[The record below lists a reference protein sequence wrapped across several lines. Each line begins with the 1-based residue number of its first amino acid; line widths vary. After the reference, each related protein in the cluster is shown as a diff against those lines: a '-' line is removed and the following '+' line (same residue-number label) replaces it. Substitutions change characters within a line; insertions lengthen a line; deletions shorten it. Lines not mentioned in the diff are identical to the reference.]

1 MKNLVAR
8 SAVFVAGFAV
18 IMSCTRNDSSPRE
31 MDDQLS
37 MAEKETVF
45 EAVLQKA
52 DDLVDKEIAMLEK
65 YNFNP
70 PATKGD
76 EAEACSPKI
85 TVGTPPDSKFPKT
98 ITLDY
103 GEGCVD
109 ANGIFRAG
117 QLVVHI
123 TGPYWEKNSVRQTKL
138 VDYWYN
144 DIRIS
149 GQRHEINKGQNEKG
163 NYIFEIKHIE
173 KIWNDRD
180 ELLSERNWDRK
191 REYDRG
197 KVQIAN
203 DDQIWVSGRAKVRT
217 NGKDLVKEITEP
229 LYRSTIC
236 NLPHFQKGTIVTFY
250 DTKKT
255 GELDYGPGD
264 CDNIATWTNKEG
276 VTKEIHLKTWI
287 NYYSVKP

>member
-1 MKNLVAR
+1 
-8 SAVFVAGFAV
+8 
-18 IMSCTRNDSSPRE
+18 
-31 MDDQLS
+31 

-52 DDLVDKEIAMLEK
+52 DDQIDKEIALLEK
-65 YNFNP
+65 YNYNP

-76 EAEACSPKI
+76 ETEACSPKI
-85 TVGTPPDSKFPKT
+85 TIVTPPDAKFPKT

-117 QLVVHI
+117 QVVVHI
-123 TGPYWEKNSVRQTKL
+123 TGPYWEPNSERQAKL

-144 DIRIS
+144 DIRIA
-149 GQRHEINKGQNEKG
+149 GQRHEINKGKNDKG

-173 KIWNDRD
+173 KIWNDKD

-191 REYDRG
+191 RVYDRG
-197 KVQIAN
+197 DVKMA
-203 DDQIWVSGRAKVRT
+203 DDDKMWVTGRAKVRT
-217 NGKDLVKEITEP
+217 NGKELVKEITEP
-229 LYRSTIC
+229 LYRTTGC
-236 NLPHFQKGTIVTFY
+236 NLPHFQKGIIVTYF
-250 DTKKT
+250 DKKKT
-255 GELDYGPGD
+255 GELNYGEGD

>member
-1 MKNLVAR
+1 MKNLIAR
-8 SAVFVAGFAV
+8 SAVLVAGFAV
-18 IMSCTRNDSSPRE
+18 MMSCTRNDSSPRE
-31 MDDQLS
+31 IDDQLS
-37 MAEKETVF
+37 MAEKETIF

-52 DDLVDKEIAMLEK
+52 DDQVDKEIALLEK
-65 YNFNP
+65 YNYNP
-70 PATKGD
+70 AATKGD

-85 TVGTPPDSKFPKT
+85 SIETPPNAKFPKT

-117 QLVVHI
+117 QVVVHI
-123 TGPYWEKNSVRQTKL
+123 TGPYWEKNSARQTKL
-138 VDYWYN
+138 IDYWYN

-149 GQRHEINKGQNEKG
+149 GQRNEINKGQNDKG
-163 NYIFEIKHIE
+163 NYIFEIKNIE
-173 KIWNDRD
+173 KIWNDKD
-180 ELLSERNWDRK
+180 ELLSERSWDRK

-197 KVQIAN
+197 DVKMAD
-203 DDQIWVSGRAKVRT
+203 DDQMWVTGRAKIRT
-217 NGKDLVKEITEP
+217 NGKELVREITEP
-229 LYRSTIC
+229 LYRSTKC
-236 NLPHFQKGTIVTFY
+236 SLPHFQKGIIVTYF
-250 DTKKT
+250 DKKKT
-255 GELDYGPGD
+255 GELNYGEGD